1 MAHGYHPHRS
11 LPTRAFPEELTS
23 TARHF
28 TAANGVSIEL
38 VALGIRYF
46 EDGEEHREVTGYS
59 ALLYNGEGTSA
70 TVYLNEEGDETPETF
85 SELDAYP
92 DFRGGPLDDAW
103 QEVAERRTELA
114 QAFED
119 AISELA
125 GELTGR

>member
-23 TARHF
+23 TPKRF

-38 VALGIRYF
+38 VAHGIRYF
-46 EDGEEHREVTGYS
+46 ADGEEHREVTGYS
-59 ALLYNGEGTSA
+59 ALLDNGEGTSA
-70 TVYLNEEGDETPETF
+70 TVYMDQDGDETPQTF

-92 DFRGGPLDDAW
+92 EFRGGPLDDAW

-119 AISELA
+119 AIPELA
-125 GELTGR
+125 GELTGH